1 MWTRNSN
8 RDVVFSD
15 KVTKELEQKEVM
27 RELLQANYAGRPFT
41 FPSGYLFAPQLM
53 GAAMDGVSI
62 NDVKM
67 PSADLRFCSM
77 TRAHLK
83 RVDLSSARA
92 QEIGWSGSIL
102 EEVSLYRG
110 LFSHAV
116 ARETRFLRC
125 RLERSFFDSVAG
137 ENSHWE
143 GCTGDKIV
151 FDNSHLRGAVFQEWK
166 TSKTSFMESDL
177 RDVLFVNCHFQDAD
191 FSLSCLNGAC
201 FKDCLIENCSFSG
214 CVGVGL
220 SFQESEVRETYL
232 SPNLLATCR
241 KTPG

>member
-27 RELLQANYAGRPFT
+27 RELLQANYAGRSFT
-41 FPSGYLFAPQLM
+41 FPAGSLFAPQLM

-62 NDVKM
+62 FDVKM

-77 TRAHLK
+77 TRANLN

-92 QEIGWSGSIL
+92 QEIGWSGSVL
-102 EEVSLYRG
+102 EDVSLYRG

-116 ARETRFLRC
+116 VRETRFLRC
-125 RLERSFFDSVAG
+125 RLERCFFDSVAG
-137 ENSHWE
+137 ENSRWAN
-143 GCTGDKIV
+143 CTGDRVV
-151 FDNSHLRGAVFQEWK
+151 FDSSQLKGAVFQDWE
-166 TSKTSFMESDL
+166 TEKTSFMEADLSDAL
-177 RDVLFVNCHFQDAD
+177 FADCLLQDVD
-191 FSLSCLNGAC
+191 FSLSYLHGAT
-201 FKDCLIENCSFSG
+201 FKNCLIKNCSFSG

-220 SFQESEVRETYL
+220 SFQESQVRDTYL